1 MVDFRAPYLLARG
14 RFDEAVLA
22 LNAAQLN
29 FRLVPNSLTIGESA
43 LHVVAAELGFLSGL
57 LGQDLNEEESR
68 IVRCLKD
75 GVMNDAPFPFSADE
89 ITPELVRHV
98 LGLTRD
104 RVISTMAAPPD
115 GFEER
120 TVVSA
125 FGPVINGEGA
135 MARLAFHPA
144 YHHGQAY
151 LILSSPDFPK

>member
-1 MVDFRAPYLLARG
+1 MVDFRAPYELARG

-22 LNAAQLN
+22 LSAAQLN
-29 FRLVPNSLTIGESA
+29 FRLIPDSLTIGESA
-43 LHVVAAELGFLSGL
+43 LHVVAAELSFLSGL
-57 LGQDLNEEESR
+57 LGLDLTDEESR

-75 GVMNDAPFPFSADE
+75 GVMNDAPFPFTAEE
-89 ITPELVRHV
+89 ITPELVRHA
-98 LGLTRD
+98 LGLSRD
-104 RVISTMAAPPD
+104 RVISTMASPPA

-125 FGPVINGEGA
+125 FGPLITGEGA